1 MWIKNHRWSSH
12 ADMALQY
19 GNCVQKRLAAQGI
32 NISALHLDVWK
43 SLNGRF
49 HQRVF
54 DPTINILKAPW
65 SPWTKVGVQY
75 LSYYISKIVMMVVV
89 MVFFHFHLLQ
99 CQHRSPYWHQDYGPA
114 QFSTR
119 CLINSI
125 CTGMNN

>member
-1 MWIKNHRWSSH
+1 MSCFFKMWVKSHRWSSH

-75 LSYYISKIVMMVVV
+75 L
-89 MVFFHFHLLQ
+89 
-99 CQHRSPYWHQDYGPA
+99 
-114 QFSTR
+114 
-119 CLINSI
+119 
-125 CTGMNN
+125 